1 MNCSFK
7 LIACS
12 VLAAASLSSFAAT
25 DIGTVSDLGDAALT
39 YSDAATKFDIA
50 DLQKMAA
57 DSATAMI
64 IQLTDKPGTAMIVQ
78 DTTNANAAL
87 IIQDIQTG
95 GATAFAY
102 INQPSS
108 SKGNTAYINQK

>member
-1 MNCSFK
+1 MNCSSK

-25 DIGTVSDLGDAALT
+25 DIAAVSDLGNAALT
-39 YSDAATKFDIA
+39 YSDTTTTFDIG
-50 DLQKMAA
+50 DLQKMAL

-64 IQLTDKPGTAMIVQ
+64 IQLTSNPGSAMIVQ
-78 DTTNANAAL
+78 DTSNPNAAL

-95 GATAFAY
+95 GAAAFAY
-102 INQPSS
+102 INQPSTS
-108 SKGNTAYINQK
+108 IGNTAYINQI

>member
-1 MNCSFK
+1 MNCSSK

-12 VLAAASLSSFAAT
+12 VLAAASLSSFAAGT

-50 DLQKMAA
+50 DLQKMAT

-64 IQLTDKPGTAMIVQ
+64 IQLTSNPGSAMIVQ
-78 DTTNANAAL
+78 DTTNTNADL
-87 IIQDIQTG
+87 IIQNNQTS
-95 GATAFAY
+95 GAAAFAY
-102 INQPSS
+102 INQPSTS
-108 SKGNTAYINQK
+108 SGNTA

>member
-1 MNCSFK
+1 MNCSSK

-39 YSDAATKFDIA
+39 YSATGTAFSIS
-50 DLQKMAA
+50 DLQKMAL

-64 IQLTDKPGTAMIVQ
+64 IQLTDKPGTAMIIQ
-78 DTTNANAAL
+78 DATNANAAL

-102 INQPSS
+102 INQPSTS
-108 SKGNTAYINQK
+108 INNTAYINQK